1 MTTYVYMLTKT
12 HTTTLLQNKHN
23 NNQSNYEK
31 LPGVNLLFD
40 FCVYIFYNCE
50 YNYYINC

>member
-1 MTTYVYMLTKT
+1 MSICLPKLTPPLYFKIN
-12 HTTTLLQNKHN
+12 TTTTKSNK
-23 NNQSNYEK
+23 EK